1 MNRLIFTLL
10 LFLSVNCY
18 AKNDCVEV
26 YEKNGAKTVITLND
40 ASEITFSDN
49 LIHIGTY
56 DFLIANLIRYEFA
69 DSNNSGITE
78 IEGDLS
84 NLKID
89 TKGIIEFPMEVKEVA
104 VYDLKGNRCHFI
116 RNGNKIDFT
125 NLPADIYLIKIGN
138 SSFKLLKK

>member
-49 LIHIGTY
+49 LIHIGAY
-56 DFLIANLIRYEFA
+56 DFLIANLIR
-69 DSNNSGITE
+69 
-78 IEGDLS
+78 
-84 NLKID
+84 
-89 TKGIIEFPMEVKEVA
+89 
-104 VYDLKGNRCHFI
+104 
-116 RNGNKIDFT
+116 
-125 NLPADIYLIKIGN
+125 
-138 SSFKLLKK
+138 